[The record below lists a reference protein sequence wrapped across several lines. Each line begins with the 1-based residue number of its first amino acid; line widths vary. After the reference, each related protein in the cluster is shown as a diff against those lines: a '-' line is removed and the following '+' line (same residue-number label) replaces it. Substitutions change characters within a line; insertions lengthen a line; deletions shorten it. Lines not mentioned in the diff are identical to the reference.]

1 MVYKKMTKNE
11 KLLMKNKNREHYIKS
26 ILESGKKN
34 TIRNKY
40 IRKCDYKIKNNE
52 LVKKYIIK
60 QKNITF
66 NDNDDIF
73 DKVNDEINKLDK
85 KSSSFEINKAI
96 LLNVSKKMDF
106 INKAKVNYQDNITTA
121 EKDIIVLKE
130 KQAIINKEIG
140 VFKDQITIL
149 LNKEEDKNIKL
160 EITSKKDKIG
170 KKKSETYVLSS
181 SIKNKYNS
189 IEIFKNNILKNKDIA
204 ISCITLSELVLNP
217 YY

>member
-1 MVYKKMTKNE
+1 MTKNE

-52 LVKKYIIK
+52 LVKKYIVK
-60 QKNITF
+60 QKSITF
-66 NDNDDIF
+66 NENDDIF

-85 KSSSFEINKAI
+85 NSSSFEINKAI

-189 IEIFKNNILKNKDIA
+189 IEIFKNNILKNKDSA
-204 ISCITLSELVLNP
+204 INCITLSELVLNP
-217 YY
+217 HY